1 MVLPLFRAVQSVL
14 EARRHWPHCILTLF
28 LFLSAASVLTR
39 VDIYSKRMNTS
50 KHYVRLVIVSDTHRR
65 FRRGIPFGDIL
76 IHCGDSEWSISELE
90 AWASNLPHEN
100 KVVVSG
106 NMDYKLTGQTNGFKN
121 VTYLQD
127 TGIDINGLKIYGSPW
142 TPKFV
147 GEFQL
152 ADERHAHSV
161 WNKMPTDIDVL
172 ITHGP
177 PKGILDVTS
186 RGMSVGDSALFEKV
200 RSIRPRVHC
209 FGHVHESYGTLKYG
223 HTLFCNAA
231 VFNDHPPI
239 VVDIPTNKTQS
250 PRIV

>member
-1 MVLPLFRAVQSVL
+1 M
-14 EARRHWPHCILTLF
+14 
-28 LFLSAASVLTR
+28 AA
-39 VDIYSKRMNTS
+39 S

-65 FRRGIPFGDIL
+65 FRRSLPFGDIV
-76 IHCGDSEWSISELE
+76 IHCGDSEWGVSELE
-90 AWASNLPHEN
+90 AWASNLPHQH
-100 KVVVSG
+100 KVVIPG
-106 NMDYKLTGQTNGFKN
+106 NMDYRLKGQTKGFTN

-127 TGIDINGLKIYGSPW
+127 KEIEIKGLKIYGSPW

-152 ADERHAHSV
+152 EDEKHAHAV
-161 WNKMPTDIDVL
+161 WNRMPTDVDVL

-186 RGMSVGDSALFEKV
+186 RGMSVGDSALLEKV
-200 RSIRPRVHC
+200 RTVRPRVHC
-209 FGHVHESYGTLKYG
+209 FGHVHESYGTLNDE

-239 VVDIPTNKTQS
+239 VVDVPMNKTQP
-250 PRIV
+250 PRIAS